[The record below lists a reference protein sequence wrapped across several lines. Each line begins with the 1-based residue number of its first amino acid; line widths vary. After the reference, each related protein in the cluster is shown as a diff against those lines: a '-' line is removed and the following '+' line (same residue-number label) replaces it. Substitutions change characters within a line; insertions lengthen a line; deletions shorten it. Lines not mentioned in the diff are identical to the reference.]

1 MATTSKS
8 TAAPKSSTTTKS
20 TGSPTSEQTVGRI
33 RRVNQTRIKLVK
45 KSGHAYLDS
54 YEKALQRV
62 LDFERDAASRSRLHW
77 VSTLANNHAKFVQ
90 NVTSPYVKIAR
101 AALK

>member
-8 TAAPKSSTTTKS
+8 TAAPSSSATPKSKGT
-20 TGSPTSEQTVGRI
+20 PTSEQTVSRI
-33 RRVNQTRIKLVK
+33 RGLNQTRIDLVK

-54 YEKALQRV
+54 YEKALHRV
-62 LDFERDAASRSRLHW
+62 LDFERAAASRSRLPW
-77 VSTLANNHAKFVQ
+77 VTAFANTHTQFVQ

-101 AALK
+101 DALK

>member
-1 MATTSKS
+1 MATTRKS
-8 TAAPKSSTTTKS
+8 ATTPRSTDTPTTEE
-20 TGSPTSEQTVGRI
+20 TVSPTRGLNPTPI
-33 RRVNQTRIKLVK
+33 RLAK
-45 KSGHAYLDS
+45 KSGQFYLDS

-62 LDFERDAASRSRLHW
+62 LGFERAAANRSGLDW
-77 VSTLANNHAKFVQ
+77 VTALTNTHTKFVE